1 MKTRR
6 RNVFGLVSAAVVL
19 LAFAAGPLGI
29 FSASGAQLTQRG
41 VQLSDA
47 RVGETARYRFFFM
60 GKTTGAV
67 GSVRLQICAN
77 DPFPET
83 PCTAPSGFS
92 MSGATLANQGGM
104 TGFSINPA
112 STAND
117 VLLTRTATPGTTTP
131 SFYEFTGVV
140 NPDAAG
146 PYYGRILTYPTADG
160 SGAPVDAGGIAL
172 DIEMSD
178 FMIET
183 YVPPYLLFCIG
194 NTITGQ
200 DCSTANGNYVD
211 FGELT
216 SGRTASGQTQVVAA
230 TNAKFG
236 FTVAVQGT
244 TMASGTNVIPA
255 LASPD
260 VSRQGVGQFGLN
272 LRANTTPSAGQDP
285 QGLGLSAVIAPSYN
299 QPNFFAFTSG
309 DVLVKATN
317 PDMQKYTVTYVIN
330 VAKGQSPGY
339 YVSTLTY
346 IALAS
351 F

>member
-1 MKTRR
+1 MKIRR
-6 RNVFGLVSAAVVL
+6 RRSFALVFVTAAL
-19 LAFAAGPLGI
+19 LAIAAGPLSL
-29 FSASGAQLTQRG
+29 FRVTGAQISERG
-41 VQLSDA
+41 VRISDS
-47 RVGETARYRFFFM
+47 RVGEVATYRFYFT
-60 GKTTGAV
+60 GKSTGSI
-67 GSVRLQICAN
+67 GSIRLQLCSN

-83 PCTAPSGFS
+83 PCTAPGGYDLA
-92 MSGATLANQGGM
+92 GASLASQGGM
-104 TGFSINPA
+104 TGFSVDPS

-117 VLLTRTATPGTTTP
+117 VVLTRTAAPGSVAP
-131 SFYEFTGVV
+131 SHYEFTGVT
-140 NPDAAG
+140 NPAASG
-146 PYYGRILTYPTADG
+146 TYYGRILTYASADG
-160 SGAPVDAGGIAL
+160 SGAAVDAGGLAMVV
-172 DIEMSD
+172 EPSD

-194 NTITGQ
+194 NTIVGQ
-200 DCSTANGNYVD
+200 DCNTASGNYVD
-211 FGELT
+211 FGELAANKT
-216 SGRTASGQTQVVAA
+216 SSGRTQAIAA

-236 FTVAVQGT
+236 FTIAVQGT

-272 LRANTTPSAGQDP
+272 LRANSTPSSGQDP
-285 QGLGLSAVIAPSYN
+285 QGLGLSAVIQPKYN
-299 QPNFFAFTSG
+299 QPNFYSFTPG
-309 DVLVKATN
+309 DVLVRATN